1 MSNKRVKNMSIHPI
15 FERYWQFNEENL
27 DWKSAIQLVGNSLIE
42 NNIIEQRYI
51 TSIIDNVNQIG
62 AYFIIADGF
71 ALPHSRS
78 ENGVI
83 CEETKFSL
91 LKCTHPV
98 IFPDGEKISLLIML
112 AASDNNK
119 HIDAM
124 SELIE
129 WLEEDDRLDNLINV
143 DNKIEFENLLFK

>member
-1 MSNKRVKNMSIHPI
+1 MSNKRVINMSIHPI

-71 ALPHSRS
+71 ALPHSR
-78 ENGVI
+78 
-83 CEETKFSL
+83 
-91 LKCTHPV
+91 
-98 IFPDGEKISLLIML
+98 
-112 AASDNNK
+112 
-119 HIDAM
+119 
-124 SELIE
+124 
-129 WLEEDDRLDNLINV
+129 
-143 DNKIEFENLLFK
+143 

>member
-1 MSNKRVKNMSIHPI
+1 MSKQLHPI
-15 FERYWQFNEENL
+15 FEQHWQFNKENL
-27 DWKSAIQLVGNSLIE
+27 DWKSAIQIVGNSLIE
-42 NNIIEQRYI
+42 NNHIEQRYI
-51 TSIIDNVNQIG
+51 TSIIDNVNEIG

-71 ALPHSRS
+71 ALPHARS

-83 CEETKFSL
+83 CEDTKFSL

-129 WLEEDDRLDNLINV
+129 WLDEDDRLDNLINV
-143 DNKIEFENLLFK
+143 DNVEDFECLLFK